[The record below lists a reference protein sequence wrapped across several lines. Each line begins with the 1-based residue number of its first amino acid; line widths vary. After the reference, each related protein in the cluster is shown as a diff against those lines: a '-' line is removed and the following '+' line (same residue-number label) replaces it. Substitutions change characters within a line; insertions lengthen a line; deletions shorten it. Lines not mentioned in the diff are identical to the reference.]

1 METSYGLIQL
11 FKDGGWM
18 MYPLLLA
25 SLLGLGVMIA
35 KVYVLWVAQR
45 GSGKLLAA
53 MEQKAASGRVD
64 EVLEQAERT
73 PGPVAA
79 ILVAGLNPLRAG
91 RPAEEVEQGMDAAGK
106 LELGFLERGMVL
118 LATVASVAPLLGFLG
133 TVWGMI
139 EAFAAIEA
147 AGQVEASLVASGIK
161 IALITT
167 AAGLIIAIPVNT
179 AYNYFVT
186 RIDRLIVE
194 MDEATAAVL
203 NLVWDLTGTGGAAA
217 VAGAPAGVAMPTAK
231 PAGRR
236 LEGDDRGVRG
246 VERESRGSAA
256 PKERE

>member
-1 METSYGLIQL
+1 
-11 FKDGGWM
+11 M

-25 SLLGLGVMIA
+25 SLLGLGVMLA
-35 KVYVLWVAQR
+35 KFYVLWVAQR
-45 GSGKLLAA
+45 GSRKLLAA
-53 MEQKAASGRVD
+53 MERKAASGRVA
-64 EVLEQAERT
+64 EVLEEAERT

-79 ILVAGLNPLRAG
+79 ILVAGLNPLRDG
-91 RPAEEVEQGMDAAGK
+91 RPPEEIEQGMDAAGK

-167 AAGLIIAIPVNT
+167 AAGLVIAIPVNT

-203 NLVWDLTGTGGAAA
+203 NLVWDLVGTGPSAAT
-217 VAGAPAGVAMPTAK
+217 AGAPTRVGMPTAS
-231 PAGRR
+231 PIGQR
-236 LEGDDRGVRG
+236 LDGDDRGRKVG
-246 VERESRGSAA
+246 ERETRGSAA
-256 PKERE
+256 PRERD